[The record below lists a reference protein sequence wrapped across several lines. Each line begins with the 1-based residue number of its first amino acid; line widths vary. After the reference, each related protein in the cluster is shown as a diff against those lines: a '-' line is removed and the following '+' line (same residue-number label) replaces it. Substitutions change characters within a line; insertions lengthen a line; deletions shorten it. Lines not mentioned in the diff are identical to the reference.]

1 MEVAQT
7 SMCHAGAPQF
17 LWPQALC
24 YAAHHLNLWPIDA
37 RPQVTPVSLWTGTPG
52 VAANFCVR
60 GSLAHVC
67 AIGANKLSRHTHAC
81 VFLGFPLDASS
92 WVFYDPVTYQ
102 FFVSHDLTFDE
113 SVCYYRSR
121 PHRGTE
127 VFSPPLFL
135 TLEPPPIVP
144 LDRTSGHMKSP

>member
-1 MEVAQT
+1 
-7 SMCHAGAPQF
+7 MCHAGAPRF

-37 RPQVTPVSLWTGTPG
+37 RPRVTPVSLWTGTLG

-67 AIGANKLSRHTHAC
+67 APGANKLSRHTRVC

-102 FFVSHDLTFDE
+102 FFVSHDVTFDE

-127 VFSPPLFL
+127 VFSPLLFL